1 MTPLQEFIIRM
12 VEDKGPIKGV
22 DLALEVAKHQ
32 HGVNPDDITG
42 ALSDL
47 VECGEIVEVEYILER
62 MNYRVKSIYFPSGTK
77 AKVREP
83 I

>member
-1 MTPLQEFIIRM
+1 MTPLQEFISRM

-22 DLALEVAKHQ
+22 DLAVEVATHQ
-32 HGVNPDDITG
+32 HGSRPDEITE
-42 ALSDL
+42 ALADL

-62 MNYRVKSIYFPSGTK
+62 MNYRVKSMYFPKGTK
-77 AKVREP
+77 VNPRVP